1 MKEKNLK
8 EKTITGFKWSFLD
21 NVGKYG
27 GQFVIG
33 IILTRLLTPEDFG
46 LIGMITIFIVIGQS
60 LTNSGFGQ
68 ALIQKKNAD
77 NTDFS
82 TVFYFNLL
90 ASSVIYLIIFF
101 SAPLIAKFYNEPELI
116 PLIKVISLAFVIDAT
131 GRIHQVHLE
140 KQLDFKSPSIIGV
153 TSVFISGTISI
164 TLAYMDYGVWALV
177 SNTIIRSLTASIMF
191 WIISRWRPLI
201 TFSRKSLKTLFMF
214 GSKILVAG
222 LMQSFFHNIYYLI
235 IGRFFSAQSLGYY
248 TRAATFKDMPV
259 NTLTVIIQKVT
270 FPVFSTIQDND
281 EKLIPGYTKAIRLLL
296 AVVMPMMVMIFI
308 TTKPLISI
316 VLGEKWLPVVPY
328 LKVMV
333 LYGWIYV
340 LYTINNQIITVK
352 GRSDYYLQ
360 IQVLDKVFIIVSI
373 LLTYRFGIMAMI
385 YGHMAATLLS
395 YLVESIYLRKVIDIS
410 LGYQFK
416 NILPF
421 LVASLVMLLS
431 SIPVALWIEND
442 VLYLSLSILV
452 SSFAYIGSLWL
463 LKVRELHDGF
473 HLAKNF
479 IRKGSIK
486 KKEVRKQ
493 NSALGSIPKAET
505 GIVHLAENG
514 KH

>member
-1 MKEKNLK
+1 MKEKNLR

-68 ALIQKKNAD
+68 ALIQKKDAD
-77 NTDFS
+77 DTDFS

-90 ASSVIYLIIFF
+90 ASTAIYLIIFLA
-101 SAPLIAKFYNEPELI
+101 APLIAKFYNQPELI
-116 PLIKVISLAFVIDAT
+116 PLIKVICLAFVIDAT

-153 TSVFISGTISI
+153 TSVFISGAISI
-164 TLAYMDYGVWALV
+164 TLAYMGFGVWALV
-177 SNTIIRSLTASIMF
+177 ANTIIRSFAAAIMF
-191 WIISRWRPLI
+191 WIISKWRPLI
-201 TFSRKSLKTLFMF
+201 AFSKNSLKTLFMF

-259 NTLTVIIQKVT
+259 STITVIIQKVT
-270 FPVFSTIQDND
+270 FPVFSTIQDDN
-281 EKLIPGYTKAIRLLL
+281 EKLIMGYTKVIRLLL
-296 AVVMPMMVMIFI
+296 AVVLPLMALIFI
-308 TTKPLISI
+308 TSRPLIQI
-316 VLGEKWLPVVPY
+316 VIGEKWLPVVPY

-340 LYTINNQIITVK
+340 IYTINNQIITVK

-360 IQVLDKVFIIVSI
+360 LQILDKVFIILSI

-385 YGHMAATLLS
+385 YGHMGATIIS
-395 YLVESIYLRKVIDIS
+395 YFIESIYLKKVIDIS
-410 LGYQFK
+410 LAYQVK
-416 NILPF
+416 QILPF
-421 LVASLVMLLS
+421 LLASTLMLLS
-431 SIPVALWIEND
+431 SIPIVMYIEND
-442 VLYLSLSILV
+442 LLYLAVSIFISSSVYLLLLRILRVKELSEGI
-452 SSFAYIGSLWL
+452 IM
-463 LKVRELHDGF
+463 
-473 HLAKNF
+473 AKNF
-479 IRKGSIK
+479 IHTANLKRKG
-486 KKEVRKQ
+486 
-493 NSALGSIPKAET
+493 
-505 GIVHLAENG
+505 EN
-514 KH
+514 